1 MTPNLFSMNSSEV
14 RSRPQRARAAI
25 RTYVDSSEDEDGA
38 LSEDED
44 RTFSCEEEES
54 PEDEDTDTG

>member
-1 MTPNLFSMNSSEV
+1 MNSSEV